1 VFSSSPFDFDLL
13 KVAII
18 LRPCLALFGPAPK
31 SMDQL
36 GDKVAAEEFIGRVD
50 VPLIQ
55 DSDKDISKK
64 IKTTVNH
71 IFEVNQAI

>member
-13 KVAII
+13 KVTTI

-36 GDKVAAEEFIGRVD
+36 GDKVAAEEFVGRVD
-50 VPLIQ
+50 VSLIQ
-55 DSDKDISKK
+55 DSNKDISKMV
-64 IKTTVNH
+64 KTTVH
-71 IFEVNQAI
+71 HSFEVNQAI